1 MGLKFSAGASW
12 RGGVRSLLVAAAFL
26 LSACTVQL
34 ISPYDETVDRGVT
47 QFHEEFLGFIA
58 DMNRKARKPDGTY
71 ARNTAFY
78 DKWSPKLTALA
89 DRALAADPAG
99 TCPGTETFGGFIR
112 EGLGRYA
119 ETMSRAAPGPD
130 AGLAGDCTA
139 RLLRLLQM
147 QLADFAE
154 FHQAQGEIGIPAQA
168 QAPVALVGITTRA
181 VLYTELAKRNGK

>member
-1 MGLKFSAGASW
+1 MRLQPGALSLWRCGLRPLLLAAA
-12 RGGVRSLLVAAAFL
+12 LLV
-26 LSACTVQL
+26 SACTVQL

-47 QFHEEFLGFIA
+47 QFHEEFLTFVA
-58 DMNRKARKPDGTY
+58 EMNRKARKPDGTY
-71 ARNTAFY
+71 ARNVAFY
-78 DKWSPKLTALA
+78 EKWSPKLTALA
-89 DRALAADPAG
+89 DRALAADPSG

-119 ETMSRAAPGPD
+119 ETMSRATPGPD

-154 FHQAQGEIGIPAQA
+154 FHQAQGEIGLPAQA

>member
-1 MGLKFSAGASW
+1 MVSMLMA
-12 RGGVRSLLVAAAFL
+12 GVRWRLWSILVASVLL
-26 LSACTVQL
+26 LSACAVQL

-47 QFHEEFLGFIA
+47 QFYEEFLGFVT

-71 ARNTAFY
+71 ARNMGFY
-78 DKWSPKLTALA
+78 DKWNPKLTALA

-99 TCPGTETFGGFIR
+99 TCAGTETFGGFIR

-119 ETMSRAAPGPD
+119 EAMSRTPPGTD

-139 RLLRLLQM
+139 RLLRLLHL

-154 FHQAQGEIGIPAQA
+154 FHQAQGEIGIPGDAR
-168 QAPVALVGITTRA
+168 APVALVGITTRA
-181 VLYTELAKRNGK
+181 VLYTELAKRNGKAG